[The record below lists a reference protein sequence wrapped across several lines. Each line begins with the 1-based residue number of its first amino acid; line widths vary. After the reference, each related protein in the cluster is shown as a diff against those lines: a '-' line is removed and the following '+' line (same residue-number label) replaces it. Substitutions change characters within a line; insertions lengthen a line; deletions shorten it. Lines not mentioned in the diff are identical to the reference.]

1 MINNDFKIDIKHYR
15 FPEVDEKNMLKFSKT
30 SYSVKNNILFSR
42 SSNDNIDDKPIT
54 GPKYIKISELPLN
67 KKIKQPNIDI
77 NYNSPKLPFLSPL
90 EINEYYKSKPI
101 HFAVAVIFHLFFLS
115 FYFIT
120 SYFMSLDQHTPEI
133 VEVTFGLNETA
144 AQTLQK
150 TKELDEGETEAS
162 KTIREL
168 PQLTKNITPD
178 TSPAVEEQVPNINNS
193 NTLTFKEQ
201 EKKIKPVEKKENKE
215 KAEPNKPLGPTPD
228 KDKQK
233 VKLDDYLKRKE
244 MDTRKESSIKTDGIR
259 EKNLAKPEGTK
270 VNPNKI
276 PTSPFSSPSDLPDSP
291 FAEAP
296 SGVLDGKVSN
306 KSYNSYKAYIGRQLK
321 LNWSTS
327 EGNNFPSGLKAKVE
341 FVINPY
347 GHLVGKPKIIRSSG
361 SQEFD
366 QLVLNSLESTFPVS
380 DPPPK
385 EINPP
390 KKFEAFYTA
399 KNVQ

>member
-1 MINNDFKIDIKHYR
+1 MINNAFQLDIKHYR

-42 SSNDNIDDKPIT
+42 PSNENIDDRPIA
-54 GPKYIKISELPLN
+54 GPRYIKISELPLN
-67 KKIKQPNIDI
+67 KKIKQPIIDI
-77 NYNSPKLPFLSPL
+77 NYNSFKLPFLSPL
-90 EINEYYKSKPI
+90 EVNEYYKPKPI
-101 HFAVAVIFHLFFLS
+101 HFAIAIIFHLFFLS

-120 SYFMSLDQHTPEI
+120 SYFVSLDQQTPEI

-144 AQTLQK
+144 AQTYQK

-178 TSPAVEEQVPNINNS
+178 TSPAIEEQAPIINNE

-201 EKKIKPVEKKENKE
+201 ENKTKPIEKKENKD
-215 KAEPNKPLGPTPD
+215 KVEPNKPIGPAPD

-244 MDTRKESSIKTDGIR
+244 MDTRKESNIKTDGIH
-259 EKNLAKPEGTK
+259 EKNLVKPEGSK

-296 SGVLDGKVSN
+296 SGVLDGKISN

-327 EGNNFPSGLKAKVE
+327 EGNNFPTNLKAKVE
-341 FVINPY
+341 FTINPY

-361 SQEFD
+361 SHEFD

-385 EINPP
+385 DINPP
-390 KKFEAFYTA
+390 KKFEAYYSA

>member
-1 MINNDFKIDIKHYR
+1 MINNDFHSNTQHYR

-42 SSNDNIDDKPIT
+42 PSNENLDDRLVT
-54 GPKYIKISELPLN
+54 GPRFIKISELPLN
-67 KKIKQPNIDI
+67 KKIKQPIIDI
-77 NYNSPKLPFLSPL
+77 KYNSFKLPFLSPL
-90 EINEYYKSKPI
+90 EVSVYYNSKPI
-101 HFAVAVIFHLFFLS
+101 HFAIAIIFHLFLIF

-120 SYFMSLDQHTPEI
+120 SYFVTTKQQSPEI

-144 AQTLQK
+144 AQTYQK
-150 TKELDEGETEAS
+150 TKELNEGETEAS

-178 TSPAVEEQVPNINNS
+178 TSPAIKEQDPNINNPNS
-193 NTLTFKEQ
+193 LKFKEQ
-201 EKKIKPVEKKENKE
+201 EKKIKPIEKKENKDKVE
-215 KAEPNKPLGPTPD
+215 TIKRLFPSAD

-233 VKLDDYLKRKE
+233 VKLEDYLKRKE
-244 MDTRKESSIKTDGIR
+244 MDTRKESNIKTEGIR
-259 EKNLAKPEGTK
+259 EKNIAKPEGTK
-270 VNPNKI
+270 INPNII
-276 PTSPFSSPSDLPDSP
+276 PATPFSSPSDLPDSP

-327 EGNNFPSGLKAKVE
+327 EGNNFPAHLKVKVE
-341 FVINPY
+341 FIINPY
-347 GHLVGKPKIIRSSG
+347 GHLIGKPKIIRSSG
-361 SQEFD
+361 SHEFD